1 MKHLK
6 RETVAEKAFRL
17 KTNHRVIILGGDSA
31 IVIGDHDTYGVN
43 RLGSCWF
50 CSCPWGRQE
59 AVINHCSHVVA
70 TKMAR
75 KDPASQEPVARLA
88 DLLMKKRGKGVG

>member
-1 MKHLK
+1 MKYLK
-6 RETVAEKAFRL
+6 RETVAEKAYRL
-17 KTNHRVIILGGDSA
+17 KSNHRVILLEPDSA

-50 CSCPWGRQE
+50 CSCPWGRKE
-59 AVINHCSHVVA
+59 ETYKHCSHVLA
-70 TKMAR
+70 TKLAR